1 MINKNIFKKCVQSL
15 KEAGFVNIVYTMI
28 GIFFALFFSCGLIN
42 YLPKLRSRITY
53 WYVLP
58 VFWAYVF
65 IFFIYVIFR
74 KSLQRTEEKK
84 LKCFLFLI
92 ALLPRLLLLI
102 HRRFILISDYQAYV
116 NMGTYMLTGQ
126 KELTYN
132 IVNNYRIP
140 KYGGLAVFMAI
151 IGKLFS
157 TNLIGY
163 QIANIIMSAL
173 ICVLVYLIVEDY
185 SKNAAIFASFL
196 MAVYPADII
205 ASQVVT
211 NREGAVLF
219 ILLAYIL
226 LKRSLKKQSIICLIA
241 SGICI
246 AISDFWHPSA
256 IVPVIAFLCF
266 GSMTLFV
273 KNREEERQ
281 LVYFKFKSIMIV
293 LISYFIFVNIGLG
306 ALKVYGLTDNTQSDF
321 TLAKLVIGFNYETRG
336 TYSADDAAIRSL
348 PKEEQEKVY
357 KQMFRERII
366 EKSPQDIL
374 FLMKDKVATL
384 WFAEDGYFYWYHA
397 VWQQDMKEKFN
408 SGIISEDEYAKVMT
422 ELRIT
427 GSFSNYDWIYL
438 GMCYLFAIVGVL
450 VRNKENSGLNLVSWL
465 LLGWIMI
472 HLLIEVQSRYRD
484 LAMPYVMIFTA
495 IGAEW
500 CYNKILKNVLKK
512 GHSISA

>member
-1 MINKNIFKKCVQSL
+1 MINKNIFKKCVQNL
-15 KEAGFVNIVYTMI
+15 KEAGFVNIVYTLI
-28 GIFFALFFSCGLIN
+28 GIFFALFFSCGVIIC
-42 YLPKLRSRITY
+42 LPELCSRLTY

-58 VFWAYVF
+58 VFWAYAL
-65 IFFIYVIFR
+65 IFFIYLLFR

-84 LKCFLFLI
+84 LICYLFFI

-116 NMGTYMLTGQ
+116 NMGTYILTGQ

-173 ICVLVYLIVEDY
+173 ICVLVYLIVVDY

-196 MAVYPADII
+196 MSLYPADII

-219 ILLAYIL
+219 ILLACIL
-226 LKRSLKKQSIICLIA
+226 LKRSLKKQNIICLIV
-241 SGICI
+241 SGICL

-256 IVPVIAFLCF
+256 IVPVIAFWCF
-266 GSMTLFV
+266 GSIPSFV
-273 KNREEERQ
+273 KNREKRQ
-281 LVYFKFKSIMIV
+281 LVYFEFKSIIIV

-306 ALKVYGLTDNTQSDF
+306 ILKAYGLTDNTRSDF

-336 TYSADDAAIRSL
+336 TYSADDAAIRFL
-348 PKEEQEKVY
+348 PKEEQEKAY
-357 KQMFRERII
+357 KQMFLERII

-374 FLMKDKVATL
+374 LLMKDKVATL

-397 VWQQDMKEKFN
+397 AWQQNMKQNYN

-427 GSFSNYDWIYL
+427 GSFSNFDWIYL

-450 VRNKENSGLNLVSWL
+450 VRNKEYSCLNLVSWL

-484 LAMPYVMIFTA
+484 LAMPYVMIFAA
-495 IGAEW
+495 IGVEW
-500 CYNKILKNVLKK
+500 CNKKILTNILKK
-512 GHSISA
+512 AHSILV